1 MREAEWVG
9 FRGWSGKNLLGLEL
23 EGHDYGEG
31 EEEEDRQNREMRE
44 NVRGVARRK
53 KEERGCW
60 SRTILLKCPSLS
72 LSFYLS
78 IGQLLNRLKSLVQSR
93 ASYSKPKSIT
103 HSFIN
108 YSFPNISRFN
118 LINIKLLL
126 RLTI

>member
-1 MREAEWVG
+1 MVEEKIKEKRQRREG
-9 FRGWSGKNLLGLEL
+9 
-23 EGHDYGEG
+23 
-31 EEEEDRQNREMRE
+31 E
-44 NVRGVARRK
+44 NVRAVARRK